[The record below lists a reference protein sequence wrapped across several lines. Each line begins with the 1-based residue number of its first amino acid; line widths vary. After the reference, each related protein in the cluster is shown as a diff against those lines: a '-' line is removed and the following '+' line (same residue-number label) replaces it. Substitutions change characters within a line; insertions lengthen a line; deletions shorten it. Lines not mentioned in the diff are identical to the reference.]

1 MNLETPKFGKT
12 SKAAK
17 PTGNKHDKVH
27 CRDGKSKN
35 RKQTVLPMNLL
46 PLACAWHKV
55 GSPDIFVE

>member
-27 CRDGKSKN
+27 CRDGKSV
-35 RKQTVLPMNLL
+35 RT
-46 PLACAWHKV
+46 
-55 GSPDIFVE
+55 GSRLFCQ